1 LIRLNQRWCVP
12 RFSFALR
19 VVRQWHLG
27 FYTEAHCPWK
37 RGFGNGPH
45 GGGGSDYGYLGGME
59 DYYTHYRQP
68 GYDFREDGVPD
79 HIDATTDHGSPDK
92 YSTKLFRERCG
103 NDYLI

>member
-1 LIRLNQRWCVP
+1 M
-12 RFSFALR
+12 
-19 VVRQWHLG
+19 RQWHLG

-92 YSTKLFRERCG
+92 YSTKLFRERCTRIVI
-103 NDYLI
+103 NLKTPFY